1 MAVCNLFNELENNS
15 GNFLMFSQYVE
26 DLTRHNTNGDDWK
39 IVPSKFIALNI
50 DYSKLD
56 KYFTIANLTETV
68 NNDTNSEIEVEP
80 AEVET
85 TENMNIE
92 LPKLFQ
98 NYYENACAFCKI
110 ATNDK
115 GEKLIKEW
123 KPIYAK
129 HLFWYTMFNSNL
141 LTEVS
146 EADSE
151 TKYVKEIVYSGDI
164 NMHSYNTH
172 DGMGYGEIYCYI
184 PANATKNSHQVLNTT
199 NTDLIVNT
207 GNYLAGF
214 TTDEY
219 LIGDYSKNY
228 YYNET
233 YRIDLATK
241 KEFTDDIYTFNT
253 IVVLYSIYTKT
264 NDEWLL
270 IADNIDI
277 PMGIYLTGKFNDTEL
292 SNTVTKHVTTSLDS
306 GTSYGLR
313 ICTRFSATANAGKIL
328 TDTNTVSDTNYNNI
342 CQLMTKMNENLS
354 RMFEVTKSSISNTQ
368 GYKDLLSIIKNNRT
382 NVPYVKTINNKDYWF
397 VNGRL
402 VSSNLSSNDLTT

>member
-26 DLTRHNTNGDDWK
+26 DLTSNNTNGDDWK

-56 KYFTIANLTETV
+56 KYFTIDNLTETV
-68 NNDTNSEIEVEP
+68 NNDNDTNSEIEVEP
-80 AEVET
+80 ADVET
-85 TENMNIE
+85 VEDMNIE

-98 NYYENACAFCKI
+98 NYYENACAFCKSKS
-110 ATNDK
+110 DLD
-115 GEKLIKEW
+115 EEW
-123 KPIYAK
+123 TPSNAK

-141 LTEVS
+141 LTEVTEVS
-146 EADSE
+146 ETDSE

-184 PANATKNSHQVLNTT
+184 PANATKNSHQVVNTT

-207 GNYLAGF
+207 GNYLEGF

-228 YYNET
+228 YYNEI
-233 YRIDLATK
+233 YSIDLATK

-253 IVVLYSIYTKT
+253 IVVMYSIYSKENNTWSEMHS
-264 NDEWLL
+264 N
-270 IADNIDI
+270 I
-277 PMGIYLTGKFNDTEL
+277 PMGIYLTGKFNGTEL
-292 SNTVTKHVTTSLDS
+292 SNAVTKHVTTSLDS

-328 TDTNTVSDTNYNNI
+328 TDTNTVSDINYNNI

-368 GYKDLLSIIKNNRT
+368 GYKDLLSVIKNNRT
-382 NVPYVKTINNKDYWF
+382 NVPYVKTINGTDYWF

-402 VSSNLSSNDLTT
+402 VSSNLSSNDSTT

>member
-1 MAVCNLFNELENNS
+1 MAVCNLFNKLENNS

-50 DYSKLD
+50 EYSKLD
-56 KYFTIANLTETV
+56 KYFTIDNLKETI
-68 NNDTNSEIEVEP
+68 DKTNSEIEVEP

-85 TENMNIE
+85 AEDMNIE

-98 NYYENACAFCKI
+98 NYYENACAFGKS
-110 ATNDK
+110 K
-115 GEKLIKEW
+115 RGLGEEW
-123 KPIYAK
+123 TSSNAK

-141 LTEVS
+141 LTEVTEVS
-146 EADSE
+146 ENDGE
-151 TKYVKEIVYSGDI
+151 IKYIKEIVYTGDI

-184 PANATKNSHQVLNTT
+184 PANATKNSHPVLSSTNTT
-199 NTDLIVNT
+199 VVVNPDE
-207 GNYLAGF
+207 YLMGF
-214 TTDEY
+214 TTNDF

-233 YRIDLATK
+233 YNIDLDTK
-241 KEFTDDIYTFNT
+241 KEFTDEIYTFNT
-253 IVVLYSIYTKT
+253 IIVMYSIYSKENNTWKEMHS
-264 NDEWLL
+264 N
-270 IADNIDI
+270 I

-328 TDTNTVSDTNYNNI
+328 TDTNTVSDINYNNI

-354 RMFEVTKSSISNTQ
+354 KMFEVTKSNISNTQ

-402 VSSNLSSNDLTT
+402 VSSNISSNNPTT